1 MDCLRPKIFFSFL
14 FLLSFQWASAATVS
28 GKVTDE
34 TNEGL
39 PFVSVYLQG
48 TTFGVTTNK
57 DGNYSIELP
66 VGTHDLVFQLISYKK
81 HGELVHVES
90 ADQKIILNVKMDP
103 QPYEIA
109 EVTVNGNAEDP
120 AYEVIRKA
128 VRMRKYYLNQV
139 ETYNCDVY
147 IKGLQRVTSYPKK
160 FMGFDVNAEGEIDK
174 KTGIFYLS
182 ESVSKFYFKQPDK
195 IHEVMVSSKVSGNSK
210 AFSYNQTSDLLLNFY
225 NNIVDVRVI
234 SKRGFV
240 SPIAEGAM
248 FYYKYHL
255 VGTFYE
261 NGKAINKI
269 EVIPKRIHDPVFRGY
284 IYITENTWR
293 IHSTDLYLIK
303 DAGIEVIDTLRID
316 QVHLPVSVSPIR
328 PLSGS
333 RIEMEKGGNGETG
346 KAEEGAVWM
355 LFSNKLTFSF
365 SIFSFKGNGMYLSIH
380 SKYNVRQSGNE
391 PPAGVLASTAAPKT
405 EEKKT
410 ETAAAPTSR
419 RKRKHR
425 SKLGDT
431 NIPFYQDMI
440 AAERDSQRAE
450 RKMFS
455 SGEIMKVN
463 NDANKRDSSYWASV
477 RPVPL
482 TAEESQ
488 DYKQKDSI
496 QVIHE
501 SKTFLDSVDK
511 KTNKFKPIDLLFGY
525 SHESRYKK
533 RTTSFSPLLE
543 NVQYNTVQGWV
554 VATELE
560 IDKKFESEKRLY
572 KTIGASYGFSDKRI
586 NGRGK
591 LLYEIN
597 HRDFTNIGIEGGRQ
611 TVQFSEK
618 KPISP
623 LVNSIYSLF
632 NENNYMKLF
641 QKDYLKLSYNSELAN
656 GVYLRSFLE
665 YSDRTAL
672 MNTSNYVMFSSMK
685 NHGEYTSNDPL
696 LPAQDSV
703 PSFKKNQSL
712 ELRVNLRLR
721 FRQKYVT
728 RPDEKWVYG
737 SKYPSLHI
745 EYRKGI
751 HNVFGSDVN
760 YDLVKVSI
768 TDKVKLG
775 LLGKAS
781 YLVSAGK
788 FLNSSK
794 MELMDYYHFSG
805 NKTIFSNFDFTDFQL
820 LDYYTYSTNNS
831 FIEAHY
837 EHDFG
842 GFILNKFPLLRK
854 LKVNELAGLH
864 YLHTEKLPNYFEAFV
879 GIEKLNI
886 LRIDFVSSF
895 TDKAH
900 VMTGI
905 RLGLKVGGR

>member
-1 MDCLRPKIFFSFL
+1 MDCFRTRLIISVLLLL
-14 FLLSFQWASAATVS
+14 FFQWAKGAVVS

-66 VGTHDLVFQLISYKK
+66 AGSHDLVFQLISYKK

-90 ADQKIILNVKMDP
+90 NDQKIILNVKMEP

-120 AYEVIRKA
+120 AYEVMRKA
-128 VRMRKYYLNQV
+128 IRMRKYYLNQV
-139 ETYNCDVY
+139 EFYNCDVY

-225 NNIVDVRVI
+225 NNIVDVRVV

-248 FYYKYHL
+248 FYYNYHL
-255 VGTFYE
+255 AGTFYE

-269 EVIPKRIHDPVFRGY
+269 QVLPKRKNDPAFRGY

-303 DAGIEVIDTLRID
+303 DAGIEVIDTLRIN
-316 QVHLPVSVSPIR
+316 QVHLPVAVSP
-328 PLSGS
+328 LSSG
-333 RIEMEKGGNGETG
+333 RGDGGE
-346 KAEEGAVWM
+346 VWM

-365 SIFSFKGNGMYLSIH
+365 SIFSFKGNGMYLGIH
-380 SKYNVRQSGNE
+380 SRYNVRQSGNE
-391 PPAGVLASTAAPKT
+391 PPKGVIAETALAKA
-405 EEKKT
+405 EEKK
-410 ETAAAPTSR
+410 ETSAPPPAS
-419 RKRKHR
+419 KRKKRRR
-425 SKLGDT
+425 SKMGDT
-431 NIPFYQDMI
+431 NIPFYQDII

-463 NDANKRDSSYWASV
+463 KEANKKDSSYWASV

-482 TAEESQ
+482 TEEEKL

-554 VATELE
+554 AATELE
-560 IDKKFESEKRLY
+560 IDKKFESEKHLY

-586 NGRGK
+586 NARGK
-591 LLYEIN
+591 ILYEIN
-597 HRDFTNIGIEGGRQ
+597 HRDFTNMGIEGGRQ
-611 TVQFSEK
+611 TVQFNEK

-623 LVNSIYSLF
+623 LVNSVYSLF
-632 NENNYMKLF
+632 DENNYMKLF
-641 QKDYLKLSYNSELAN
+641 QKDYLRLSYNSELAN
-656 GVYLRSFLE
+656 GVYLRTFLE
-665 YSDRTAL
+665 YSDRAAL
-672 MNTSNYVMFSSMK
+672 MNTTNYVMFSSMK

-696 LPAQDSV
+696 LPLNDSL
-703 PSFKKNQSL
+703 PSFKRNQAL
-712 ELRVNLRLR
+712 ELRINLRLR

-737 SKYPSLHI
+737 SKYPSLHL
-745 EYRKGI
+745 EYRKSLPGI
-751 HNVFGSDVN
+751 LGSDMN
-760 YDLVKVSI
+760 YDLVKLSI
-768 TDKVKLG
+768 TDKIKLG
-775 LLGKAS
+775 LLGKAN

-788 FLNSSK
+788 FLNSRK

-820 LDYYTYSTNNS
+820 LDYYTYSTNGS
-831 FIEAHY
+831 FLEAHY

-864 YLHTEKLPNYFEAFV
+864 YLHTEKLPNYFEVFV
-879 GIEKLNI
+879 GIEKLNL
-886 LRIDFVSSF
+886 LRVDFVSSF

-900 VMTGI
+900 LMTGI